1 MSIPDKFHS
10 RVKKLKAAH
19 TQLLKC
25 PASSPDSIPSNTPKS
40 GIYIFTENGV
50 HLYVGRSNDIP
61 RRLRRHCSGG
71 KTWKG
76 ASFAFRLARES
87 TNNHKAS
94 YKSEGSREDL
104 MSRPAFASA
113 FFAAKARIR
122 KMSVRFIEEKDPIQ
136 QALLEIYVADKLHT
150 PYNDFDNH

>member
-1 MSIPDKFHS
+1 MVDLFTQRIN
-10 RVKKLKAAH
+10 KLEASFR
-19 TQLLKC
+19 LLLN
-25 PASSPDSIPSNTPKS
+25 SSPSFPDDIPKTTPKA
-40 GIYIFTENGV
+40 GIYLFTDNNR

-94 YKSEGSREDL
+94 YKSKGSREDL
-104 MSRPAFASA
+104 MSQPAFANA

-122 KMSVRFIEEKDPIQ
+122 KMSVRFIEEKDPVQ
-136 QALLEIYVADKLHT
+136 QALLEIYVADKLQT
-150 PYNDFDNH
+150 PHNDFDNH